1 MKRMRSLNFTQ
12 LGTALLSGCA
22 IAFIFTESKR
32 LGNSQWS
39 FIVGIVGFA
48 APYILNYFKDQFK
61 AKSQQ
66 ITDQIKQKDSKI
78 DKLEQEIKDI
88 RTVLDMR
95 IDSLEALIPS
105 LRNIVDNNREAVTS
119 TSNTLEQLRGE
130 IYSTKGETQ
139 NAGKIADV
147 ALAIAQSAQGRIN
160 DILGSGTLI
169 KIVEQVTK
177 HEIQLVVLES
187 NRKNADDSNN

>member
-1 MKRMRSLNFTQ
+1 MRSLNFTQ

-48 APYILNYFKDQFK
+48 APYILNYCK
-61 AKSQQ
+61 
-66 ITDQIKQKDSKI
+66 DQIKQKDSKI

-88 RTVLDMR
+88 RIVLDMR

-105 LRNIVDNNREAVTS
+105 LRNIVDSNREAVTS
-119 TSNTLEQLRGE
+119 TSNTLEQLRAE

>member
-1 MKRMRSLNFTQ
+1 MRSLKIGQ

-22 IAFIFTESKR
+22 IAFIFIESKR

-48 APYILNYFKDQFK
+48 APYILNYFKDQLK
-61 AKSQQ
+61 NKSQQ
-66 ITDQIKQKDSKI
+66 ITEQIKQKDSRI
-78 DKLEQEIKDI
+78 DKLEQEVKDI

-105 LRNIVDNNREAVTS
+105 LRNIVDSNRESVTS
-119 TSNTLEQLRGE
+119 TANTLEQLRGE

-147 ALAIAQSAQGRIN
+147 ALNIAQGAQARIN
-160 DILGSGTLI
+160 DILGSGSLI
-169 KIVEQVTK
+169 RIMEQVAT
-177 HEIQLVVLES
+177 HEMQIVILEKKQENDNNS
-187 NRKNADDSNN
+187 NH

>member
-1 MKRMRSLNFTQ
+1 
-12 LGTALLSGCA
+12 
-22 IAFIFTESKR
+22 

-48 APYILNYFKDQFK
+48 APYILNYFKYQLK
-61 AKSQQ
+61 SKSQQ

-88 RTVLDMR
+88 RIVLDMR

-105 LRNIVDNNREAVTS
+105 LRNIVESNREAVTS
-119 TSNTLEQLRGE
+119 TSNTLEQLRAE

-147 ALAIAQSAQGRIN
+147 ALAIAQGAQGRIN
-160 DILGSGTLI
+160 DILGSGALI
-169 KIVEQVTK
+169 KIIEQVTK
-177 HEIQLVVLES
+177 HEMKLVVLE
-187 NRKNADDSNN
+187 NDRKNADNSNN

>member
-1 MKRMRSLNFTQ
+1 MRSLNVGQ

-22 IAFIFTESKR
+22 IAFIFIESKR

-39 FIVGIVGFA
+39 FIIGIVGFA
-48 APYILNYFKDQFK
+48 APYILNYCKDQIK

-66 ITDQIKQKDSKI
+66 ITDQIKQKDRTI

-88 RTVLDMR
+88 RIVLDMR

-105 LRNIVDNNREAVTS
+105 LRNIVDSNREVVTA

-187 NRKNADDSNN
+187 NRKNADNSSN